1 MSKLSFGD
9 LIINNQSNNQLA
21 NPDKGLS
28 VDQMLK
34 NLEKNKN
41 LPDNTKSV
49 IAMDTNPDG
58 SIKYTFDNIYQNKNL
73 VAVSRDYYK
82 IRDGMDFE
90 SGEEGDKEAIN
101 KFIADRTFKQ
111 ANSFSMGKE
120 FKYITGKNVSQDQK
134 ARLSYLTRTW
144 DELPNFYEEGG
155 RGFSGFFA
163 NLGVGILDPIN
174 LVGAGVGGQV
184 TKAALKKAGQEVIKS
199 QIKGATSKAAK
210 KTVAKELLNSPVQ
223 LSALAGTAKR
233 NAILKGSASMAGVDA
248 AGYGTIDIANQ
259 TVEK

>member
-9 LIINNQSNNQLA
+9 LLINNQSNNQLA

-101 KFIADRTFKQ
+101 KFIADRTWKF
-111 ANSFSMGKE
+111 
-120 FKYITGKNVSQDQK
+120 
-134 ARLSYLTRTW
+134 L
-144 DELPNFYEEGG
+144 
-155 RGFSGFFA
+155 
-163 NLGVGILDPIN
+163 
-174 LVGAGVGGQV
+174 
-184 TKAALKKAGQEVIKS
+184 
-199 QIKGATSKAAK
+199 
-210 KTVAKELLNSPVQ
+210 
-223 LSALAGTAKR
+223 
-233 NAILKGSASMAGVDA
+233 
-248 AGYGTIDIANQ
+248 
-259 TVEK
+259 